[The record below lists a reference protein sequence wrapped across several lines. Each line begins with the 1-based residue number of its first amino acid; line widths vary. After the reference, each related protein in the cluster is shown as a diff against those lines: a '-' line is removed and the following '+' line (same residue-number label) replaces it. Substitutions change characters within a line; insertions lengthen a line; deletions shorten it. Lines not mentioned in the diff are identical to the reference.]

1 MLVRFDGL
9 QPAKPKVVTVRVT
22 SPSQQ
27 PVDPVTFRTA
37 LGHYA
42 SGLTIVSGLHAQGPV
57 GFTCQ
62 SFYSV
67 SIAPPLVSF
76 SVMRDS
82 TTYPPMRA
90 TGRLA
95 VNILAHDQRGLANQ
109 FARKGTDKWANVE
122 WTETPA
128 GSPMIQGALLCLD
141 CEVHAEH
148 EAGDHV
154 VVIARVIGLQSAAVQ
169 YPSPLLY
176 FRGQYAHLRY
186 LDGEH
191 P

>member
-1 MLVRFDGL
+1 M
-9 QPAKPKVVTVRVT
+9 
-22 SPSQQ
+22 
-27 PVDPVTFRTA
+27 
-37 LGHYA
+37 
-42 SGLTIVSGLHAQGPV
+42 SGLHAQGPV

-122 WTETPA
+122 WTATPA
-128 GSPMIQGALLCLD
+128 GNPMIQGALLCLD
-141 CEVHAEH
+141 CEVQAEH
-148 EAGDHV
+148 GRRSRRGD
-154 VVIARVIGLQSAAVQ
+154 RTGDSLQPTAAQ
-169 YPSPLLY
+169 DPSPLLY

>member
-1 MLVRFDGL
+1 
-9 QPAKPKVVTVRVT
+9 VT
-22 SPSQQ
+22 SPTRQ
-27 PVDPVTFRTA
+27 PVDPATFRTA

-42 SGLTIVSGLHAQGPV
+42 SRLTIVTGLHAQGPV

-90 TGRLA
+90 TGGLA
-95 VNILAHDQRGLANQ
+95 VNILARDQQRLANQ

-122 WTETPA
+122 RAPTTV
-128 GSPMIQGALLCLD
+128 GNPMIHGALLCLD
-141 CEVHAEH
+141 CQVEAEH

-154 VVIARVIGLQSAAVQ
+154 VVIARVIGLQSTAVRDA
-169 YPSPLLY
+169 SPLLY
-176 FRGQYAHLRY
+176 YRGQYARLRD
-186 LDGEH
+186 LEGEQL
-191 P
+191 